1 MASDNNYCEPEG
13 PIIDLLKKLASSNTK
28 EMTIL
33 KNSKLIE
40 ILQKEFH
47 IETTELHAF
56 EVDVYISVFKKY
68 LKTWPGWDH
77 FDRNIIKIKT
87 IKDKEVISKIL
98 TKEYVKFK
106 EYFQNLFNLAQ
117 ELAAD
122 KVIELKEKENSEK
135 EQIVMEVEATRQQ
148 LNNLFYQS
156 PIQKNIFNTS
166 DAKNPCLSI
175 TRHTLKS
182 IINLYGVETLIKLR
196 VDDKYITYE
205 HRNPHKLK
213 HTLMALFM
221 KQDFNPPVLSR
232 KWIAIKLRPNMLL
245 YSRDNIIYILESGL
259 LFREDCAEVEQEI
272 PVVVRQA
279 GGWLTTGEQVTAAA
293 LVATCMVACPPRNLQ
308 RSTLLRTASYL
319 LLPVCVRWVHR
330 RQCRGRL
337 PDLLSLMRD
346 YLALA
351 RRAAALCREYTAL
364 HTKLE
369 SLSSVIEAT
378 HVMLCRQQS
387 GLSVL
392 LARASSAVLGNA
404 PWLRD
409 DLAWDAVTNR
419 DNDNL
424 LKIHHAFLVVQS
436 TLLKH
441 IAMVHFIPP
450 THARK
455 MYKNHNPIHARKMCK
470 NHNELIYWIHKTL
483 IEYLINEFREN
494 YSSLERMYRLLKNY
508 GVKDEPKTGR
518 VVKDSWMYS
527 DVHTDIARAS
537 LELKLALT
545 KCNSIDMFLDACAMN
560 KQELNVVI
568 LNKDI
573 EDLIDNITKCLAT
586 TQNSQIR
593 LKKMH
598 RKLDDHNP
606 IVDSNVIN
614 DEEENILKIEDKE
627 PETKDEVFYFVKT
640 EDDSITQAA
649 EDVTTGP
656 GKKEKETSKFVLNE
670 LKRKLVKREDVMRER
685 ERQALAKTMPEL
697 KVVPEFPRQIK
708 LEEVLDRKE
717 NKFEHHLGEPI
728 NNNSQENFKVSK
740 KDLELSSSESESD
753 FDQIGRGEILKDIR
767 RHRVNKK
774 NTTIDTADES
784 LRPIEYSLGTGLAMA
799 SVLQI
804 NSFENRLNMA
814 EEEFI
819 GDGEV
824 SDDSGNDD

>member
-1 MASDNNYCEPEG
+1 
-13 PIIDLLKKLASSNTK
+13 
-28 EMTIL
+28 
-33 KNSKLIE
+33 
-40 ILQKEFH
+40 
-47 IETTELHAF
+47 
-56 EVDVYISVFKKY
+56 
-68 LKTWPGWDH
+68 
-77 FDRNIIKIKT
+77 
-87 IKDKEVISKIL
+87 
-98 TKEYVKFK
+98 
-106 EYFQNLFNLAQ
+106 
-117 ELAAD
+117 
-122 KVIELKEKENSEK
+122 
-135 EQIVMEVEATRQQ
+135 
-148 LNNLFYQS
+148 
-156 PIQKNIFNTS
+156 
-166 DAKNPCLSI
+166 
-175 TRHTLKS
+175 
-182 IINLYGVETLIKLR
+182 
-196 VDDKYITYE
+196 
-205 HRNPHKLK
+205 
-213 HTLMALFM
+213 MALFM

-293 LVATCMVACPPRNLQ
+293 LVAACMVACPPRNLQ

-387 GLSVL
+387 SLSVL

-404 PWLRD
+404 SWLRD

-424 LKIHHAFLVVQS
+424 LKIHHVFLVVQS

-455 MYKNHNPIHARKMCK
+455 MYKNHN
-470 NHNELIYWIHKTL
+470 ELIYWIHKTL

-494 YSSLERMYRLLKNY
+494 YNSLERMYRLLKNY

-586 TQNSQIR
+586 AQNSQIR
-593 LKKMH
+593 LKKLH

-697 KVVPEFPRQIK
+697 KVVPEFSRQIK
-708 LEEVLDRKE
+708 LEEVLDRKGFISKIVKKQTKKVKNKKSCGVFNNQRCRLKNKFYMSE
-717 NKFEHHLGEPI
+717 TEISGYIYEANSCLKCKIKLITITVFSNFIIITKWCRKSKPITDNKFEHHLGESI

-774 NTTIDTADES
+774 NTIIDTADES

-804 NSFENRLNMA
+804 NSFANRLNMA